1 MLTKEILNE
10 TLADAVMDR
19 PREFYIDNRRF
30 CLWSPSLGMSIML
43 SRNISE
49 LCINQTI
56 LNANPT
62 VEALRIVTK
71 EPEKVCRILAIHTL
85 RTFRLLSNTRK
96 IEERTD
102 FFLSKLTLNELS
114 GLLISILNEPTAETL
129 ISQSGLD
136 KQREKQAQIAKIKQD
151 KSHALTFGGLT
162 YYGSLIGPA
171 MSNLHMSFHEVVWG
185 ISLVNLRMLLADS
198 INTVYLSDE
207 EANALGLTAHNTKTY
222 GMTPEDI
229 AELMAMDCWE

>member
-1 MLTKEILNE
+1 MLTKETLNE

-19 PREFYIDNRRF
+19 PREFFIDNRRF

-49 LCINQTI
+49 LGINQTI

-62 VEALRIVTK
+62 VEALRIVSK
-71 EPEKVCRILAIHTL
+71 DPEKVCRILAINTL
-85 RTFRLLSNTRK
+85 RTFRQLSNTKK

-102 FFLSKLTLNELS
+102 YFLSKLTLNELS
-114 GLLISILNEPTAETL
+114 GLLISILKEPTAETL
-129 ISQSGLD
+129 ISLSGLD
-136 KQREKQAQIAKIKQD
+136 KQREKQAQIAKVKKG
-151 KSHALTFGGLT
+151 KSHTLTFGGLT
-162 YYGSLIGPA
+162 YYGTLIGPA
-171 MSNLHMSFHEVVWG
+171 MSNLHMSFHDVVWG

-198 INTVYLSDE
+198 INSVFLSDE
-207 EANALGLTAHNTKTY
+207 EAESLGLTAHSTETY

-229 AELMAMDCWE
+229 AKLMAMDCWE